1 MEPVAEAKAWNSP
14 GPARLG
20 RANIGHGQVQYHDL
34 PDSGAEICGFETLH
48 NPETRLGRD
57 IEGVLHADSRSF
69 PHDRG
74 AEGLT
79 IAIRSKL
86 VLVGDLIVY

>member
-1 MEPVAEAKAWNSP
+1 M
-14 GPARLG
+14 G
-20 RANIGHGQVQYHDL
+20 RGQVWHHDL
-34 PDSGAEICGFETLH
+34 PDSGTEIRGFETLH
-48 NPETRLGRD
+48 NPETRLGHD
-57 IEGVLHADSRSF
+57 IEVVLHADSRSF

-86 VLVGDLIVY
+86 VLVGDPIVY